1 MENAVT
7 IKAFQS
13 LEAKVAALV
22 AENRALHEK
31 YKKLAERSNIL
42 LHENNNLKAQKNEL
56 ENKIKRFQTLEEG
69 DTDNDNDMQFSNDE
83 DEEPAEVS
91 CAAES
96 VISDRKKNSND
107 GPSGSG
113 QQKSAQNNEG
123 REMSP
128 HLTIYEPQLTS
139 LLSIAHRGTGVV
151 LTALISPRLSEMEAP
166 LKESLKRY
174 LTFDQL
180 PFNKTVKFV
189 FEGDDCDILRHVDSI
204 LMESANEQ
212 GFDVDNVLFHLFTL
226 QRRPMELEMFDSEAG
241 GDSESIP
248 ASNHW
253 LLPSPQFIGMWE
265 NLLFEPGLKESLLK
279 FALSALAL
287 AQHQVDPNVIACN
300 RLLLL
305 HGPPGTGKTSL
316 CKALAQKL
324 SIYARPT
331 FYCTHLI
338 EINSHSLFS
347 KWFSE
352 SGKLVMRLFAK
363 IHEIIQ
369 DSQNLVCVLIDEVES
384 LAYARNCMSSQ
395 EPKDAMRV
403 VNALLTQLDNIKGKP
418 NVLILAT
425 SNLAETID
433 LAFLDRAD
441 IKQYIGL
448 PNELA
453 IRKIYESMVYELKRV
468 GILDGGQ
475 DEIFENQ
482 LLPELIA
489 SSQGMSGRSLRK
501 LPFLAL
507 TFYDE
512 EDNYRNQPQIRLEV
526 FVRYLLQA
534 LKKQKEDHQL
544 MGIVG
549 E

>member
-1 MENAVT
+1 
-7 IKAFQS
+7 
-13 LEAKVAALV
+13 
-22 AENRALHEK
+22 
-31 YKKLAERSNIL
+31 
-42 LHENNNLKAQKNEL
+42 
-56 ENKIKRFQTLEEG
+56 
-69 DTDNDNDMQFSNDE
+69 
-83 DEEPAEVS
+83 
-91 CAAES
+91 
-96 VISDRKKNSND
+96 
-107 GPSGSG
+107 
-113 QQKSAQNNEG
+113 
-123 REMSP
+123 
-128 HLTIYEPQLTS
+128 
-139 LLSIAHRGTGVV
+139 
-151 LTALISPRLSEMEAP
+151 
-166 LKESLKRY
+166 
-174 LTFDQL
+174 
-180 PFNKTVKFV
+180 
-189 FEGDDCDILRHVDSI
+189 
-204 LMESANEQ
+204 
-212 GFDVDNVLFHLFTL
+212 
-226 QRRPMELEMFDSEAG
+226 MFDSEAG

-253 LLPSPQFIGMWE
+253 LLPSPQFMGMWE

-287 AQHQVDPNVIACN
+287 AQHRVDPNVIACN

-482 LLPELIA
+482 LLPELIT

-526 FVRYLLQA
+526 FMRYLLQA

>member
-1 MENAVT
+1 MNLIPSKKTVHMEVCV
-7 IKAFQS
+7 K
-13 LEAKVAALV
+13 
-22 AENRALHEK
+22 
-31 YKKLAERSNIL
+31 
-42 LHENNNLKAQKNEL
+42 
-56 ENKIKRFQTLEEG
+56 
-69 DTDNDNDMQFSNDE
+69 
-83 DEEPAEVS
+83 
-91 CAAES
+91 
-96 VISDRKKNSND
+96 
-107 GPSGSG
+107 PSIG
-113 QQKSAQNNEG
+113 
-123 REMSP
+123 
-128 HLTIYEPQLTS
+128 
-139 LLSIAHRGTGVV
+139 
-151 LTALISPRLSEMEAP
+151 RLSEMEAP
-166 LKESLKRY
+166 LKESLKKY
-174 LTFDQL
+174 LTFDKL

-189 FEGDDCDILRHVDSI
+189 FEGDDYDILRHVDSI
-204 LMESANEQ
+204 LMESANERD
-212 GFDVDNVLFHLFTL
+212 FDVDNVAFHLFTL

-253 LLPSPQFIGMWE
+253 LLPSSQFMGLWE

-287 AQHQVDPNVIACN
+287 AQHQVDPNVLACN

-324 SIYARPT
+324 SIYTRPT

-363 IHEIIQ
+363 IREIIQ

-403 VNALLTQLDNIKGKP
+403 VNALLTQLDDIKGKA

-453 IRKIYESMVYELKRV
+453 IRNIYESMIYELKRV
-468 GILDGGQ
+468 GILDEGQ

-482 LLPELIA
+482 SMHELIT

-512 EDNYRNQPQIRLEV
+512 EDNYPNQRKIRLE
-526 FVRYLLQA
+526 RINSLILKYLPTVCCWNLQTP
-534 LKKQKEDHQL
+534 QHE
-544 MGIVG
+544 
-549 E
+549 

>member
-1 MENAVT
+1 MNL
-7 IKAFQS
+7 IPSK
-13 LEAKVAALV
+13 K
-22 AENRALHEK
+22 ALH
-31 YKKLAERSNIL
+31 
-42 LHENNNLKAQKNEL
+42 
-56 ENKIKRFQTLEEG
+56 
-69 DTDNDNDMQFSNDE
+69 M
-83 DEEPAEVS
+83 EV
-91 CAAES
+91 C
-96 VISDRKKNSND
+96 VK
-107 GPSGSG
+107 PSIG
-113 QQKSAQNNEG
+113 
-123 REMSP
+123 
-128 HLTIYEPQLTS
+128 
-139 LLSIAHRGTGVV
+139 
-151 LTALISPRLSEMEAP
+151 RLSEMEAP

-204 LMESANEQ
+204 LMESANERD
-212 GFDVDNVLFHLFTL
+212 FDVDNVLFHLFTL

-253 LLPSPQFIGMWE
+253 LLPSPQFMGLWE

-482 LLPELIA
+482 LLHELIT

-512 EDNYRNQPQIRLEV
+512 EDNYPNQPQIRLEV
-526 FVRYLLQA
+526 FIRYLLQA
-534 LKKQKEDHQL
+534 MKKQKEDHQL
-544 MGIVG
+544 MGIGG